1 MSLLP
6 SPIPHPL
13 DYSPWELPGWVY
25 EALDWVI
32 GVEWPEGDE
41 RAVWD
46 LADQWYGVAEAL
58 AGPHGDAIAAAGE
71 VRSGYG
77 GIGAVAEAFDAAWRR
92 VADGDEAPLPV
103 LLAVSGDLGRLVEEC
118 GCDIEGAKLEVW
130 IELGILVVE
139 LLSLAVAAVLTAG
152 AASPAAGAAITAS
165 RFVVQTIFKK
175 LMAQLARK
183 TLKQGLKE
191 AGERA
196 AKRVAEGGVRGL
208 ARKAALGGVEEAA
221 EEAGVT
227 LATQAY
233 QNSTGRRDGLDLADA
248 GMSALGGLA
257 GGAVAPLA
265 GLGRHATGR
274 AARVGEH
281 FGREM
286 TGEMIA
292 EQAASL
298 ATGQGPVSLEDAARA
313 AASGVT
319 GSATGQTDAALHHRL
334 DGRMAVLAGA
344 SFAPTDLGAGSVPT
358 PADGAQLPAAGTT
371 AGVTSREGDQP
382 QPQPVGGG
390 APSERVAA
398 AVAPPTIATTPAPAQ
413 VPFVPAVDTSGLPAT
428 PVLSAVT
435 VDPVGGLP
443 SAPQSGPAS
452 VEAAAPAHP
461 MLSSIPAD
469 ATQPGS
475 RGVET
480 GPSAAAG
487 GISSTASG
495 SSPAPLASATS
506 TPHSSPIS
514 AAASGANPSTLP
526 PVVSA
531 SPYGTAGP
539 LGATGQ
545 NSSATEHDPT
555 PPPRLP
561 ASETGGPHP
570 RPAPQSTPQPA
581 PERPGRPDP
590 TVPVPRSPEWYAARW
605 AAEREAFDRR
615 RYQAYFQRQ
624 RAWYE
629 DKRRRDRAAELR
641 EGAERHYEQAR
652 WLIREAYS
660 LNGAGRRDLAD
671 EFVRDGRQKERQYHR
686 QMGLAEEVLAGSVA
700 PKVVEVDNREDFERI
715 NSDDYSLTI
724 GVVES
729 AGPSALTGD
738 DDPPPIDRS
747 RRYGQWGGLRPPLA
761 LHQSDLEQAVPRDA
775 DGRVL
780 RTADPRRGDWFR
792 LANDGGPAADPTRG
806 INCLDCTLS
815 CYETWMHG
823 RPRVSAP
830 RTFDGYAAG
839 DITRPLGGEIDGPG
853 RVEDATGGRFQK
865 VVDPDEEVS
874 PGDTW
879 SAVSRGFGSLE
890 GRLRAGG
897 HGSYA
902 FLITTYE
909 GGGSHAWVALNQ
921 NGSVLYLDP
930 QIGTVSDMPLY
941 THSGLPAP
949 HNVTGLDALILGPNG
964 RPMPLAGAGPGTFNQ
979 RAEASD
985 EPPAPVRERQPG
997 PDDPSD
1003 DDLYVN
1009 RMHLLE
1015 GPGTVDPGSW
1025 GPEQSGRPKD
1035 YPPTSGEGEADSE
1048 AERLRQSRNE
1058 ARDHRLASGISPKDV
1073 VAASSDL
1080 DQVFAAGVTPV
1091 ELASELDGAT
1101 LRRLVPQ
1108 LHEAAA
1114 QDTVRLLA
1122 DHRVRQMLDDT
1133 WRVPSIGEPL
1143 LAEMLV
1149 KQVVQQPNLVR
1160 MMLETPELVV
1170 SLTARPETLHHL
1182 ASYERAIGVLE
1193 SVAVEV
1199 NGRDL
1204 DSMADASAPKPL
1216 PTPLSAEQRAIS
1228 ASIDLGSSDPAQPG
1242 FDQTRRADVEYQA
1255 EFLELLYQASVAAQE
1270 ELVTLAQDLA
1280 HDGDRVVGA
1289 AGWRPRPKGRKRAE
1303 DKIRKYQ
1310 GDVSR
1315 LLDLAAA
1322 KVEFNSLGDVYK
1334 ALERLRDH
1342 PRVQIVACDDRFQAP
1357 QNSGY
1362 RDVQLVLRM
1371 SNGYLAEFRLHLAS
1385 MDEVAVWEH
1394 SLYEVKR
1401 DLESLA
1407 RQDGRKLNLRER
1419 AIVDGILERQQQLFW
1434 NALISSL

>member
-46 LADQWYGVAEAL
+46 LADQWYGVADAL

-103 LLAVSGDLGRLVEEC
+103 LLAVGGDLGRLVEEC

-165 RFVVQTIFKK
+165 RFVVQQIFKK

-208 ARKAALGGVEEAA
+208 ARKAALGGLAEAA

-233 QNSTGRRDGLDLADA
+233 QNTTGRRHGLDLADA

-292 EQAASL
+292 EQAARL
-298 ATGQGPVSLEDAARA
+298 ATGQGPMSLEDAARA
-313 AASGVT
+313 AASGAT

-334 DGRMAVLAGA
+334 DGRMAALAGA

-358 PADGAQLPAAGTT
+358 TPDGAQLPAAGTT
-371 AGVTSREGDQP
+371 VGMPGREGG
-382 QPQPVGGG
+382 QPQPVDGG
-390 APSERVAA
+390 APAERVVAA
-398 AVAPPTIATTPAPAQ
+398 AQSPATATTSAHAQ
-413 VPFVPAVDTSGLPAT
+413 APFVPPVDAPGLPAT
-428 PVLSAVT
+428 PVMSAIT
-435 VDPVGGLP
+435 VDSTVGLP
-443 SAPQSGPAS
+443 ASPQSGPGS
-452 VEAAAPAHP
+452 VEAAGPAHP
-461 MLSSIPAD
+461 VLSSIPAD
-469 ATQPGS
+469 AAQPGN

-480 GPSAAAG
+480 GPPAATG
-487 GISSTASG
+487 GTPSTASG
-495 SSPAPLASATS
+495 SSPVPLAGATS
-506 TPHSSPIS
+506 TPHSSPIP
-514 AAASGANPSTLP
+514 AASGVNPTTLP

-531 SPYGTAGP
+531 SPYGTASP
-539 LGATGQ
+539 FGATGQ
-545 NSSATEHDPT
+545 NSSVTGHDPT

-561 ASETGGPHP
+561 LLETGHPHP
-570 RPAPQSTPQPA
+570 RPAPQPTPQPA
-581 PERPGRPDP
+581 PEPPDPADP
-590 TVPVPRSPEWYAARW
+590 TVPVPRSPEWYAAQW

-615 RYQAYFQRQ
+615 RYRDYFQRQ

-641 EGAERHYEQAR
+641 EGAEQHYEQAR
-652 WLIREAYS
+652 WLIREAYG
-660 LNGAGRRDLAD
+660 LHRAGRSDLAD
-671 EFVRDGRQKERQYHR
+671 QFVRDGRQKERQHHR
-686 QMGLAEEVLAGSVA
+686 QMGLAEEVLVGRVA

-715 NSDDYSLTI
+715 NSDDYSLLV
-724 GVVES
+724 GVVEGD
-729 AGPSALTGD
+729 GPSALTGD

-775 DGRVL
+775 GGRVL
-780 RTADPRRGDWFR
+780 RTADPRRGGWFR

-815 CYETWMHG
+815 LYETWMHG

-830 RTFDGYAAG
+830 RTFDAYAAG

-865 VVDPDEEVS
+865 VVDPDEEAS
-874 PGDTW
+874 AWDTW
-879 SAVSRGFGSLE
+879 GAVSRGFSSLE

-930 QIGTVSDMPLY
+930 QSGAVSDMPLY
-941 THSGLPAP
+941 THSSRPAP
-949 HNVTGLDALILGPNG
+949 YNVTGIDALILGPDG
-964 RPMPLAGAGPGTFNQ
+964 RPMPLAGAGPGTFSQ

-1009 RMHLLE
+1009 RVHLLE
-1015 GPGTVDPGSW
+1015 GPGSGPPDPDGGRRRREEFPAP
-1025 GPEQSGRPKD
+1025 GPRDEDSPHIRVRR
-1035 YPPTSGEGEADSE
+1035 ARSE
-1048 AERLRQSRNE
+1048 ARARLE
-1058 ARDHRLASGISPKDV
+1058 LSGISPEDI

-1080 DQVFAAGVTPV
+1080 DQVLAAGVTPA
-1091 ELASELDGAT
+1091 ELAGRLHGPT

-1108 LHEAAA
+1108 LDEAAA
-1114 QDTVRLLA
+1114 QDVARLFGDL
-1122 DHRVRQMLDDT
+1122 RVRRMLDSA
-1133 WRVPSIGEPL
+1133 WHSPPRREPL
-1143 LAEMLV
+1143 LAATLL
-1149 KQVVQQPNLVR
+1149 KQLTQAPDLVR
-1160 MMLETPELVV
+1160 ILLTTPELAN
-1170 SLTARPETLHHL
+1170 SLMARPVTLQNLAGHQQAIDAIAPALAEVDGQVFTPMKAEETLTPQ
-1182 ASYERAIGVLE
+1182 A
-1193 SVAVEV
+1193 
-1199 NGRDL
+1199 
-1204 DSMADASAPKPL
+1204 
-1216 PTPLSAEQRAIS
+1216 TPLTSGHLRIS
-1228 ASIDLGSSDPAQPG
+1228 ASVKVRAGKIAQPG
-1242 FDQTRRADVEYQA
+1242 FDHSRLADLSYRAEYLDALYAAASAVQPELSGVAERLAESDERR
-1255 EFLELLYQASVAAQE
+1255 
-1270 ELVTLAQDLA
+1270 
-1280 HDGDRVVGA
+1280 VGA
-1289 AGWRPRPKGRKRAE
+1289 AGWRRAPKERQRAE
-1303 DKIRKYQ
+1303 DKIDEYG

-1315 LLDLAAA
+1315 LVDLAGA
-1322 KVEFNSLGDVYK
+1322 KVEFESLDELYGS
-1334 ALERLRDH
+1334 LERLATF
-1342 PRVQIVACDDRFQAP
+1342 PEVQIVRFKDRFKAP
-1357 QNSGY
+1357 QESGY
-1362 RDVQLVLRM
+1362 RDILLVLRM
-1371 SNGYLAEFRLHLAS
+1371 RNGHLAELRLQLAGLS
-1385 MDEVAVWEH
+1385 RVATWEH
-1394 SLYEVKR
+1394 ALYEVRR
-1401 DLESLA
+1401 DLESVA
-1407 RQDGRKLNLRER
+1407 RQEGRSLSGRELAMCNAILRRE
-1419 AIVDGILERQQQLFW
+1419 QHLFW
-1434 NALISSL
+1434 RALEENL

>member
-58 AGPHGDAIAAAGE
+58 TGPRDDAVAAAGE

-165 RFVVQTIFKK
+165 RFVVQQIFKR

-208 ARKAALGGVEEAA
+208 ARKAALGGLAEAA

-233 QNSTGRRDGLDLADA
+233 QNTTGRRNGLDLADA

-281 FGREM
+281 LGREM

-292 EQAASL
+292 EQAARL
-298 ATGQGPVSLEDAARA
+298 ATGQGPMSLEDAARA
-313 AASGVT
+313 AASGAT

-334 DGRMAVLAGA
+334 DGRMAALAGA
-344 SFAPTDLGAGSVPT
+344 SFAPTDLGAVSVPT
-358 PADGAQLPAAGTT
+358 TPDGAQLPAAGMTV
-371 AGVTSREGDQP
+371 GMTSREGDQP
-382 QPQPVGGG
+382 QPVDGGV
-390 APSERVAA
+390 PSERVVAA
-398 AVAPPTIATTPAPAQ
+398 AQSPATATTPAQAQ
-413 VPFVPAVDTSGLPAT
+413 APFVPPVDTPGLPAA
-428 PVLSAVT
+428 PVMSAIT
-435 VDPVGGLP
+435 VDPTVGLP
-443 SAPQSGPAS
+443 ASPQSGPGA
-452 VEAAAPAHP
+452 VDAAGPAHP
-461 MLSSIPAD
+461 VLSSIPAD
-469 ATQPGS
+469 AAQPGN

-480 GPSAAAG
+480 GPPAAAG
-487 GISSTASG
+487 GTPSTASG
-495 SSPAPLASATS
+495 SSPVPLTGATS

-514 AAASGANPSTLP
+514 AASGVNPTTLP

-531 SPYGTAGP
+531 SPYGTASP
-539 LGATGQ
+539 FGATGQ
-545 NSSATEHDPT
+545 NSSVTGHDPT

-561 ASETGGPHP
+561 PLETGHPHP
-570 RPAPQSTPQPA
+570 RPAPQPTPQSA
-581 PERPGRPDP
+581 PEPPDPADP
-590 TVPVPRSPEWYAARW
+590 TVPVPRSPEWYAAQW

-615 RYQAYFQRQ
+615 RYRDYFQRQ

-641 EGAERHYEQAR
+641 EGAEQHYEQAR
-652 WLIREAYS
+652 WLIREAYG
-660 LNGAGRRDLAD
+660 LHRAGRSDLAD
-671 EFVRDGRQKERQYHR
+671 QFVRDGRQAERQHHR
-686 QMGLAEEVLAGSVA
+686 QMTLAEEVLAGRAA

-715 NSDDYSLTI
+715 NSDDPSLI
-724 GVVES
+724 VGVVEGD
-729 AGPSALTGD
+729 GPSALTGD
-738 DDPPPIDRS
+738 DNPPPIDRS

-775 DGRVL
+775 GGRVM
-780 RTADPRRGDWFR
+780 RTADPRRGRWFR

-815 CYETWMHG
+815 FYETWMHG

-830 RTFDGYAAG
+830 RTFDGYAVG

-865 VVDPDEEVS
+865 VVGPDEEGL

-879 SAVSRGFGSLE
+879 RAVSRGFGSLE

-930 QIGTVSDMPLY
+930 QSGAVSDMPLY
-941 THSGLPAP
+941 THSSRPAP
-949 HNVTGLDALILGPNG
+949 HNVTGLDALILGPDG
-964 RPMPLAGAGPGTFNQ
+964 RPMPLAGAGPGTFSQ
-979 RAEASD
+979 RAEVSD

-1003 DDLYVN
+1003 DDLYIN

-1015 GPGTVDPGSW
+1015 GPAAVDPGPRR
-1025 GPEQSGRPKD
+1025 PEKSGRPKD
-1035 YPPTSGEGEADSE
+1035 FPPTSGEGEADSE
-1048 AERLRQSRNE
+1048 GDRLRQARNE
-1058 ARDHRLASGISPKDV
+1058 ARDHRLASGISPKRV

-1080 DQVFAAGVTPV
+1080 DQVFAAGVTPA

-1108 LHEAAA
+1108 LDEAAA
-1114 QDTVRLLA
+1114 QDVARLLA

-1133 WRVPSIGEPL
+1133 WRVSSIGEPL

-1149 KQVVQQPNLVR
+1149 GHMVQQPNLAR

-1204 DSMADASAPKPL
+1204 NSMADASPPKPR
-1216 PTPLSAEQRAIS
+1216 PTPLSAEQREIS
-1228 ASIDLGSSDPAQPG
+1228 ASVDLGSSDPAQPG

-1255 EFLELLYQASVAAQE
+1255 EFLERLYQASVPAQE
-1270 ELVTLAQDLA
+1270 ELVTLAQGLA

-1289 AGWRPRPKGRKRAE
+1289 AGWRPRPKGRQRAE

-1334 ALERLRDH
+1334 ALERLRDN

-1371 SNGYLAEFRLHLAS
+1371 SNGHLAEFRLHLAS
-1385 MDEVAVWEH
+1385 MDEVAAWEH

-1401 DLESLA
+1401 DLEALA

>member
-13 DYSPWELPGWVY
+13 DYSLWELPGWVY

-58 AGPHGDAIAAAGE
+58 AGPRDDAVAAGGE

-152 AASPAAGAAITAS
+152 TASPAAGAAITAS
-165 RFVVQTIFKK
+165 RFVVQQIFKR

-208 ARKAALGGVEEAA
+208 ARKAALGGLAEAA

-233 QNSTGRRDGLDLADA
+233 QNTTGRRHGLDLADA

-281 FGREM
+281 LGREM
-286 TGEMIA
+286 TGEMFA
-292 EQAASL
+292 EQAARL
-298 ATGQGPVSLEDAARA
+298 ATGQGPMSLEDAARA
-313 AASGVT
+313 AASGAT

-334 DGRMAVLAGA
+334 DGRMAALAGA
-344 SFAPTDLGAGSVPT
+344 SFAPTDLGAVTVPT
-358 PADGAQLPAAGTT
+358 TPDGAQLPAAGMT
-371 AGVTSREGDQP
+371 AGMTGREGDQP
-382 QPQPVGGG
+382 QPVDGGV
-390 APSERVAA
+390 PPELVVAA
-398 AVAPPTIATTPAPAQ
+398 AQSPAIAAAPAHAQ
-413 VPFVPAVDTSGLPAT
+413 APFVPPVDTPGLPAT
-428 PVLSAVT
+428 PVMSAIT
-435 VDPVGGLP
+435 VDPVVGLP
-443 SAPQSGPAS
+443 SAPQSGPGS
-452 VEAAAPAHP
+452 VQATGPAHP

-469 ATQPGS
+469 AAQPGS

-480 GPSAAAG
+480 GPPAALG
-487 GISSTASG
+487 GTSSTAGG
-495 SSPAPLASATS
+495 SNPVPLANATS
-506 TPHSSPIS
+506 TPYSSPIS
-514 AAASGANPSTLP
+514 AAASGANPTTLP

-531 SPYGTAGP
+531 SPYGTPGP

-545 NSSATEHDPT
+545 NSPVTGHDPA
-555 PPPRLP
+555 PPPRFLP
-561 ASETGGPHP
+561 LETGHPHP
-570 RPAPQSTPQPA
+570 RPAPQSIPQPA
-581 PERPGRPDP
+581 PEYPGPTDP
-590 TVPVPRSPEWYAARW
+590 TVPRPRSPEWYAAQW

-615 RYQAYFQRQ
+615 RYRDYFQRQ

-629 DKRRRDRAAELR
+629 DKRRRHRVAELR
-641 EGAERHYEQAR
+641 GRAEYRYEQAR

-660 LNGAGRRDLAD
+660 LHREGRSELAD
-671 EFVRDGRQKERQYHR
+671 QFIRDGRQAERRYHR
-686 QMGLAEEVLAGSVA
+686 QMGLAEEVLAGRAA

-715 NSDDYSLTI
+715 NSDDPSLI
-724 GVVES
+724 VGVVEGD
-729 AGPSALTGD
+729 GPSALTGD

-775 DGRVL
+775 GGRVL
-780 RTADPRRGDWFR
+780 RTADPRRGGWFR

-815 CYETWMHG
+815 LYETWMHG

-865 VVDPDEEVS
+865 VVGPDEEVS

-930 QIGTVSDMPLY
+930 QSGAVSDMPLY
-941 THSGLPAP
+941 THSSRLAP
-949 HNVTGLDALILGPNG
+949 HNVTGIDALILGPDG
-964 RPMPLAGAGPGTFNQ
+964 HPMPLAGAGPGTFSQ
-979 RAEASD
+979 RGGVAD
-985 EPPAPVRERQPG
+985 EPPQPDDRSRQWRPG

-1003 DDLYVN
+1003 EELYVN
-1009 RMHLLE
+1009 RVHLLE
-1015 GPGTVDPGSW
+1015 GPEATLPASTPPEGSPDGSSSADFSSDPWRQLS
-1025 GPEQSGRPKD
+1025 PYERNALETLHGRAA
-1035 YPPTSGEGEADSE
+1035 TEADMVESALRLVGRQVTASLGLGETIELRDLEFRVKDLGSLGRKYLDE
-1048 AERLRQSRNE
+1048 ADAAGVSVEEFANNVNDVLRFSL
-1058 ARDHRLASGISPKDV
+1058 AMPGPDSYRLAVEETLAALVSLGFQVEDGECKNFWRAGNRFYGLNCTVRAPSGQLFEVQLHSDASREAWQRTHEAYEKLRLLAEPAHRRVNAFLEMLSVNRRHGMPDAVPPGLSRRFSPKDASFAKWISDNP
-1073 VAASSDL
+1073 VAWRTYLSYLESRGESFSD
-1080 DQVFAAGVTPV
+1080 V
-1091 ELASELDGAT
+1091 
-1101 LRRLVPQ
+1101 
-1108 LHEAAA
+1108 
-1114 QDTVRLLA
+1114 
-1122 DHRVRQMLDDT
+1122 
-1133 WRVPSIGEPL
+1133 
-1143 LAEMLV
+1143 
-1149 KQVVQQPNLVR
+1149 VVQF
-1160 MMLETPELVV
+1160 
-1170 SLTARPETLHHL
+1170 
-1182 ASYERAIGVLE
+1182 G
-1193 SVAVEV
+1193 
-1199 NGRDL
+1199 
-1204 DSMADASAPKPL
+1204 
-1216 PTPLSAEQRAIS
+1216 LSRQDFPIS
-1228 ASIDLGSSDPAQPG
+1228 ARIERILGKENVDI
-1242 FDQTRRADVEYQA
+1242 
-1255 EFLELLYQASVAAQE
+1255 LHNL
-1270 ELVTLAQDLA
+1270 
-1280 HDGDRVVGA
+1280 
-1289 AGWRPRPKGRKRAE
+1289 
-1303 DKIRKYQ
+1303 
-1310 GDVSR
+1310 
-1315 LLDLAAA
+1315 
-1322 KVEFNSLGDVYK
+1322 
-1334 ALERLRDH
+1334 
-1342 PRVQIVACDDRFQAP
+1342 
-1357 QNSGY
+1357 
-1362 RDVQLVLRM
+1362 
-1371 SNGYLAEFRLHLAS
+1371 SNRGE
-1385 MDEVAVWEH
+1385 
-1394 SLYEVKR
+1394 
-1401 DLESLA
+1401 
-1407 RQDGRKLNLRER
+1407 G
-1419 AIVDGILERQQQLFW
+1419 
-1434 NALISSL
+1434 

>member
-58 AGPHGDAIAAAGE
+58 AGPHGDAIAAADE

-77 GIGAVAEAFDAAWRR
+77 GIGAVAEAFDAAWQR

-103 LLAVSGDLGRLVEEC
+103 LLAVGGDLGRLVEEC

-165 RFVVQTIFKK
+165 RFVVQQIFKK

-183 TLKQGLKE
+183 TLKRGLKE

-196 AKRVAEGGVRGL
+196 AKRVAEGGMRGL
-208 ARKAALGGVEEAA
+208 ARKAALGGAEEAA

-233 QNSTGRRDGLDLADA
+233 QNSTGRRHGLGLTGA

-286 TGEMIA
+286 TGEVIA

-313 AASGVT
+313 AASGAT

-344 SFAPTDLGAGSVPT
+344 SFAPPDLGAGSVPT
-358 PADGAQLPAAGTT
+358 TADGAQLPAAGTT
-371 AGVTSREGDQP
+371 AGMTSREGG

-390 APSERVAA
+390 APAERVIA
-398 AVAPPTIATTPAPAQ
+398 AVQSPTTATTPAHGQ
-413 VPFVPAVDTSGLPAT
+413 VPFVPPVDTPGLPAT
-428 PVLSAVT
+428 PVLSAST
-435 VDPVGGLP
+435 VDSAVSLP
-443 SAPQSGPAS
+443 SAPQSGPGS
-452 VEAAAPAHP
+452 VEAAAAAAHP

-480 GPSAAAG
+480 GPPPATAG
-487 GISSTASG
+487 GASSPASG
-495 SSPAPLASATS
+495 SSPAPMTGATS
-506 TPHSSPIS
+506 TPHSSPIP
-514 AAASGANPSTLP
+514 AAASGTNPATLP
-526 PVVSA
+526 PMVSA

-545 NSSATEHDPT
+545 NSSVTGHDPT
-555 PPPRLP
+555 PPPRFPLP
-561 ASETGGPHP
+561 VTGDPHPHPHPHP
-570 RPAPQSTPQPA
+570 RPASRSTPQPA
-581 PERPGRPDP
+581 PEHPGRTGP
-590 TVPVPRSPEWYAARW
+590 TVPVPRSPEWYAAQW

-615 RYQAYFQRQ
+615 RYQDYSQRQ

-660 LNGAGRRDLAD
+660 LNSAGRRDLAD
-671 EFVRDGRQKERQYHR
+671 QFVRDGRQKERQHHR
-686 QMGLAEEVLAGSVA
+686 QMGRAEEVLAGRVA

-724 GVVES
+724 GAVEGD
-729 AGPSALTGD
+729 GPSALTGG

-775 DGRVL
+775 GGRVL
-780 RTADPRRGDWFR
+780 RTADPRRGGWFR

-815 CYETWMHG
+815 FYETWMHG

-839 DITRPLGGEIDGPG
+839 DITRPLGGEIDGPA
-853 RVEDATGGRFQK
+853 RVEDTTGGRFQN
-865 VVDPDEEVS
+865 VVDPDEEAS

-879 SAVSRGFGSLE
+879 NAVSRGFGSLE
-890 GRLRAGG
+890 GQLRAGG

-902 FLITTYE
+902 FLVTTYE

-930 QIGTVSDMPLY
+930 QSGAVSDVPIY
-941 THSGLPAP
+941 THIGWPAP
-949 HNVTGLDALILGPNG
+949 HNVTGIDALVLGPNG
-964 RPMPLAGAGPGTFNQ
+964 RPMPLPGAGPGTF
-979 RAEASD
+979 S
-985 EPPAPVRERQPG
+985 
-997 PDDPSD
+997 
-1003 DDLYVN
+1003 
-1009 RMHLLE
+1009 
-1015 GPGTVDPGSW
+1015 
-1025 GPEQSGRPKD
+1025 
-1035 YPPTSGEGEADSE
+1035 
-1048 AERLRQSRNE
+1048 
-1058 ARDHRLASGISPKDV
+1058 
-1073 VAASSDL
+1073 
-1080 DQVFAAGVTPV
+1080 
-1091 ELASELDGAT
+1091 
-1101 LRRLVPQ
+1101 
-1108 LHEAAA
+1108 
-1114 QDTVRLLA
+1114 
-1122 DHRVRQMLDDT
+1122 
-1133 WRVPSIGEPL
+1133 
-1143 LAEMLV
+1143 
-1149 KQVVQQPNLVR
+1149 
-1160 MMLETPELVV
+1160 
-1170 SLTARPETLHHL
+1170 
-1182 ASYERAIGVLE
+1182 
-1193 SVAVEV
+1193 
-1199 NGRDL
+1199 
-1204 DSMADASAPKPL
+1204 SAP
-1216 PTPLSAEQRAIS
+1216 R
-1228 ASIDLGSSDPAQPG
+1228 
-1242 FDQTRRADVEYQA
+1242 
-1255 EFLELLYQASVAAQE
+1255 
-1270 ELVTLAQDLA
+1270 
-1280 HDGDRVVGA
+1280 
-1289 AGWRPRPKGRKRAE
+1289 
-1303 DKIRKYQ
+1303 
-1310 GDVSR
+1310 
-1315 LLDLAAA
+1315 
-1322 KVEFNSLGDVYK
+1322 
-1334 ALERLRDH
+1334 
-1342 PRVQIVACDDRFQAP
+1342 
-1357 QNSGY
+1357 
-1362 RDVQLVLRM
+1362 
-1371 SNGYLAEFRLHLAS
+1371 
-1385 MDEVAVWEH
+1385 
-1394 SLYEVKR
+1394 
-1401 DLESLA
+1401 
-1407 RQDGRKLNLRER
+1407 
-1419 AIVDGILERQQQLFW
+1419 
-1434 NALISSL
+1434 